1 MSPGCNI
8 RTQAW
13 NTLSVLLKD
22 EDERDGRGRRD
33 ETSSSSTSSSTA
45 ADMMP
50 TTGSSAGE
58 AASVH
63 DTSGAETKVRR
74 GRLVFDAL
82 CLTQSDILIYLLVF
96 FLFSKD
102 LTTLEEGGEIG

>member
-33 ETSSSSTSSSTA
+33 ETSSSSSSMSS

-96 FLFSKD
+96 FSVLAKD
-102 LTTLEEGGEIG
+102 SATLEEGGEIG

>member
-1 MSPGCNI
+1 
-8 RTQAW
+8 
-13 NTLSVLLKD
+13 VLLKD

-33 ETSSSSTSSSTA
+33 ETSSSSSSTSS

-74 GRLVFDAL
+74 GRLVFDA
-82 CLTQSDILIYLLVF
+82 VV
-96 FLFSKD
+96 
-102 LTTLEEGGEIG
+102 

>member
-33 ETSSSSTSSSTA
+33 ETSSSSSSTSS

-74 GRLVFDAL
+74 GRLVFDA
-82 CLTQSDILIYLLVF
+82 VV
-96 FLFSKD
+96 
-102 LTTLEEGGEIG
+102 

>member
-33 ETSSSSTSSSTA
+33 ETSSSSSTA
-45 ADMMP
+45 VADMP

-74 GRLVFDAL
+74 GRLVFDA
-82 CLTQSDILIYLLVF
+82 VV
-96 FLFSKD
+96 
-102 LTTLEEGGEIG
+102 

>member
-33 ETSSSSTSSSTA
+33 ETSSSSSSTA

-74 GRLVFDAL
+74 GRLVFDA
-82 CLTQSDILIYLLVF
+82 VV
-96 FLFSKD
+96 
-102 LTTLEEGGEIG
+102 